1 MAATQHD
8 EQFRATAR
16 EQGKRMKWNGT
27 GRGLKALGVSLA
39 VALGMTAC
47 SRDYTLGY
55 LYVTAARTA
64 LISAYSIDYQSGALL
79 QLSDSPVPASDTT
92 NANPVALV
100 AAPNAKSLYVVNH
113 DVSQVVLF
121 AVGTDGKLFAQQTTS
136 VVKNTAGTVIGS
148 FPTAAAIDSTGNFLF
163 VTFTF
168 QNGFTTA
175 RPGPGGV
182 AVFPIQHSNSDP
194 SQEGL
199 LGAPVVN
206 TTVGTTA
213 ANPLP
218 YFPIGFNPVGVFSN
232 PKAGFVYVVDQD
244 RTAAG
249 AAAGMLLVFQ
259 YSATTGTLTPV
270 AGPVASAASA
280 SVTGFSAGTTPA
292 ALAVDPTGRFIYVTD
307 EATNQLY
314 AYLETSSGIPTA
326 LNSSPFTTG
335 QFPIGVTVDPRGAFV
350 YVANFG
356 SSTVSSF
363 TIDQASG
370 SLSGG
375 TGSGVATGPTCVTIE
390 PGLGIYLYTSNNLDS
405 SVSAAQLDPHSGSLR
420 QVQGTQF
427 AAAALPTCATAIAN
441 GAHPTEIV
449 D

>member
-1 MAATQHD
+1 M
-8 EQFRATAR
+8 
-16 EQGKRMKWNGT
+16 
-27 GRGLKALGVSLA
+27 
-39 VALGMTAC
+39 
-47 SRDYTLGY
+47 
-55 LYVTAARTA
+55 
-64 LISAYSIDYQSGALL
+64 
-79 QLSDSPVPASDTT
+79 
-92 NANPVALV
+92 
-100 AAPNAKSLYVVNH
+100 
-113 DVSQVVLF
+113 
-121 AVGTDGKLFAQQTTS
+121 
-136 VVKNTAGTVIGS
+136 
-148 FPTAAAIDSTGNFLF
+148 PTAAAIDSTGNFLF

-244 RTAAG
+244 RSAAG

-259 YSATTGTLTPV
+259 YSAATGTLTPV

-314 AYLETSSGIPTA
+314 AYLETSSGH
-326 LNSSPFTTG
+326 SDG
-335 QFPIGVTVDPRGAFV
+335 
-350 YVANFG
+350 
-356 SSTVSSF
+356 
-363 TIDQASG
+363 
-370 SLSGG
+370 
-375 TGSGVATGPTCVTIE
+375 
-390 PGLGIYLYTSNNLDS
+390 
-405 SVSAAQLDPHSGSLR
+405 AQLVAVYDRTVPDRSHGRSARRVCICSQLRLEHGELLHNRSG
-420 QVQGTQF
+420 
-427 AAAALPTCATAIAN
+427 
-441 GAHPTEIV
+441 
-449 D
+449 